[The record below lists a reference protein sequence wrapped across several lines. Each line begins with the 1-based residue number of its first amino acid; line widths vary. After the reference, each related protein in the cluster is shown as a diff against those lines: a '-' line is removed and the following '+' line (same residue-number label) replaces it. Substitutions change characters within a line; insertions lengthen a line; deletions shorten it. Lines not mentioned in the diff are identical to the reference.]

1 MNKRNGLGLFR
12 QLAYSSGYMGLAL
25 ASELI
30 GMWLIFFYAP
40 PEGEGIVLVP
50 ILLMGGIIFFGRV
63 MDAVSSPVMGY
74 FSDRSKSRF
83 GRRIP
88 FIAIGTLFLV
98 VTLIL
103 AFHPPVAAESVINA
117 LYLIVMLGLFWIF
130 FSAVATPHHALL
142 PELVSTN
149 RERINL
155 AKYVGIFGVL
165 GLFIA
170 FAGSGY
176 LIDHYG
182 FGLMAIVMGAFV
194 FVSLYVLVIFIKE
207 SPWCCAKEVDLS
219 FTAAIKHCFMNKPF
233 LYYVFAFTLMMM
245 GLSLLA
251 AAVPFIVT
259 VLMGAAAKWAGYAMG
274 MMMVVALLSFPMIN
288 YLAKKFGKKI
298 VFAASIL
305 LFSIFASLLG
315 TIGMLPIS
323 PFYQGLFLIAIMGIP
338 VASALMLPFAIIA
351 DVIDHDETI
360 TGFRR
365 EASYFG
371 VQALIWKSG
380 AGVSAL
386 ILTLLLHHFGKTAV
400 EPLGIILAG
409 PAAGIIPLIGFFV
422 FLKYPFEK

>member
-1 MNKRNGLGLFR
+1 MNKRHSLGLFR
-12 QLAYSSGYMGLAL
+12 QLAYSSGYMGIVL
-25 ASELI
+25 ASEII

-40 PEGEGIVLVP
+40 PEGMVFVP
-50 ILLMGGIIFFGRV
+50 VLLMGGIVFFGRV
-63 MDAVSSPVMGY
+63 MDAVTSPVMGY

-88 FIAIGTLFLV
+88 FIAIGTPLLV
-98 VTLIL
+98 TSLIL
-103 AFHPPVAAESVINA
+103 IFYPPVAAESVINA

-142 PELVSTN
+142 PELVSTG

-155 AKYVGIFGVL
+155 ANCVAIFAVL

-176 LIDHYG
+176 LIDHHG
-182 FGLMAIVMGAFV
+182 FGLMAIVMGIIA
-194 FVSLYVLVIFIKE
+194 FVSLYVLVIFIRE
-207 SPWCCAKEVDLS
+207 RPWSRAKEVDLS
-219 FTAAIKHCFMNKPF
+219 FTAAIKHCLANKPF
-233 LYYVFAFTLMMM
+233 LYYVVAFTLTMM
-245 GLSLLA
+245 GLSFLA

-259 VLMGAAAKWAGYAMG
+259 VLMGAALEWAGYAMG
-274 MMMVVALLSFPMIN
+274 MMMVMAFLFFPIVN

-305 LFSIFASLLG
+305 LFSIFAGLLA

-323 PFYQGLFLIAIMGIP
+323 PLYHGLFLIAIIGIP
-338 VASALMLPFAIIA
+338 VSSILMLPFAIIA
-351 DVIDHDETI
+351 DTIDHDETI

-371 VQALIWKSG
+371 VQALIWKAG
-380 AGVSAL
+380 LGVSAL
-386 ILTLLLHHFGKTAV
+386 ILTLLLHHFGKTVA

>member
-1 MNKRNGLGLFR
+1 MNEKHSLGLFK
-12 QLAYSSGYMGLAL
+12 QLAYSSGYMGIVL
-25 ASELI
+25 ASEII

-40 PEGEGIVLVP
+40 PEGIVFVP
-50 ILLMGGIIFFGRV
+50 ILLIGGVAFFGRV
-63 MDAVSSPVMGY
+63 MDAVSSPIMGY

-88 FIAIGTLFLV
+88 FIAIGTPLLV
-98 VTLIL
+98 ATLI
-103 AFHPPVAAESVINA
+103 FIFRPPVATESVINV
-117 LYLIVMLGLFWIF
+117 LYLTVMLGLFWIF

-142 PELVSTN
+142 PELVSTV

-155 AKYVGIFGVL
+155 ANYVAIFGAL
-165 GLFIA
+165 GLFIT

-176 LIDHYG
+176 LIEHHG
-182 FGLMAIVMGAFV
+182 FGLMAIVMGVIV
-194 FVSLYVLVIFIKE
+194 FVSLYILVIFIREK
-207 SPWCCAKEVDLS
+207 PWSSAKEVDLS
-219 FTAAIKHCFMNKPF
+219 FTAAIKHCLANRPF
-233 LYYVFAFTLMMM
+233 LYYVIAFTLTMM
-245 GLSLLA
+245 GLTLFG

-259 VLMGAAAKWAGYAMG
+259 VLMGAPPEWAGYALGIAMG
-274 MMMVVALLSFPMIN
+274 VALLSFPIVN

-305 LFSIFASLLG
+305 LFSVFASLLA

-323 PFYQGLFLIAIMGIP
+323 PFYHGLLLIAIIGIP
-338 VASALMLPFAIIA
+338 FSSVLMLPFAIIA
-351 DVIDHDETI
+351 DTIDYDETI

-371 VQALIWKSG
+371 VQALIWKAG
-380 AGVSAL
+380 LGVSAVL
-386 ILTLLLHHFGKTAV
+386 LTLLLHHFGKTIA

-422 FLKYPFEK
+422 FLKYPFKK